1 MTKTRIR
8 LLMAVPVLGLAVS
21 MLGIVAA
28 PAGAAATPSP
38 QAGPDIITDGTLQN
52 VHSGYYVQTH
62 GHNNIVTFSDTGKS
76 YLSQINCVEFNFPY
90 GTHPAC
96 ELRNESGLCLDAAP
110 SYGGDLTAESC
121 VKGDS
126 QEEWWASK
134 YGSPDLYW
142 MINAWWSQYMGSDQ
156 YMTEVPGWIPGSP
169 VQVDGAGYGTYAV
182 WAYP

>member
-62 GHNNIVTFSDTGKS
+62 GHNNIVTFSDTGKIVP
-76 YLSQINCVEFNFPY
+76 LADQLRGVQFPI
-90 GTHPAC
+90 
-96 ELRNESGLCLDAAP
+96 RNAP
-110 SYGGDLTAESC
+110 SL
-121 VKGDS
+121 
-126 QEEWWASK
+126 
-134 YGSPDLYW
+134 
-142 MINAWWSQYMGSDQ
+142 
-156 YMTEVPGWIPGSP
+156 
-169 VQVDGAGYGTYAV
+169 
-182 WAYP
+182 